1 MMMRKVVWLTAL
13 MALTSALALAQNSTM
28 KGAKGWGAAGPADS
42 DQIDAFFSFGV
53 AQMSHSDPWH
63 GDRSWQWG
71 WFNLTTRQENQVIT
85 VTMYRLTALTV
96 DTNARTASFSGQAVL
111 VVRTRNGF
119 ERIRGTIQVSVSD
132 RRSRDGSG
140 DPDTLSVSFVGED
153 GNERFSYS
161 GEVKRGDIA
170 VFEHSM
176 RR

>member
-1 MMMRKVVWLTAL
+1 MMRKVAWLTAL
-13 MALTSALALAQNSTM
+13 MALTSALALAQTFTV
-28 KGAKGWGAAGPADS
+28 KGASGAGAAGPPDS
-42 DQIDAFFSFGV
+42 DQIDAFFSFSV
-53 AQMSHSDPWH
+53 SQISH
-63 GDRSWQWG
+63 GDRSWQGG
-71 WFNLTTRQENQVIT
+71 WFTLTTRQDNQVIS
-85 VTMYRLTALTV
+85 VAMYRLTALTV

-111 VVRTRNGF
+111 VVRTRTGF

-140 DPDTLSVSFVGED
+140 DADTLSVSFVDED

-170 VFEHSM
+170 VFARSA